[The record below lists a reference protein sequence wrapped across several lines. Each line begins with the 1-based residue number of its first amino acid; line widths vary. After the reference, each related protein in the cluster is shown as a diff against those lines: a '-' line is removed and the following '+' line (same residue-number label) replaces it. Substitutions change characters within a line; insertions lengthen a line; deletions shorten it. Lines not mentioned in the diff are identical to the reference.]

1 MNKALIFRIVF
12 TVLILSFFYLLDFPL
27 IYIQIMGVL
36 FVSMIIFRSSVYNKI
51 ENLLEEKLPFIQEWS
66 PWKKKILMIIIFII
80 IYTIIKQIVFFTLL
94 LMGLDLQQILIEKIN
109 QTSSDLAHTNMI
121 WLEAKRILLA

>member
-1 MNKALIFRIVF
+1 MQKGLIFRIVF

-36 FVSMIIFRSSVYNKI
+36 FVSMIIFRSSVYKKL
-51 ENLLEEKLPFIQEWS
+51 ENVLDEKLPFIQKWS
-66 PWKKKILMIIIFII
+66 PRKKKILMIIIFII

-94 LMGLDLQQILIEKIN
+94 LMGLDLQQILVERIN